1 MARQRAH
8 ETNIH
13 MHDLKWYKDNAQPN
27 TRKTQHAL
35 NSNNKK
41 IILCWNII
49 LRTLVKHTL
58 TLREHQFAGVFSPQ
72 TRIMTTW
79 CRGMFDTRR
88 FGGFIGISAHLSH
101 RAFHRWLRTTHLTHC
116 MPPFVLNLL
125 YEAAV
130 KIFRW
135 LFNLGDVLL
144 PEKGGDY
151 PTTMRHSVTVLTT
164 KLSLQCCLATG
175 SSIFFWIFPNHAAVG
190 RSSKGNKGGFI
201 AIVKCP
207 KMWLEP
213 PPSWNSV
220 ALESSPT
227 CSPNTKQSM
236 DSIEKAGLEYGFGV
250 TIVQNPLF
258 CP

>member
-8 ETNIH
+8 EPNIH

-35 NSNNKK
+35 NINNEK
-41 IILCWNII
+41 IILCWNTI

-58 TLREHQFAGVFSPQ
+58 TLRERQFAGVFSPQ

-88 FGGFIGISAHLSH
+88 FVGFIGISAHLSH
-101 RAFHRWLRTTHLTHC
+101 RACHSWPRTTHLTHC

-125 YEAAV
+125 YEVAV
-130 KIFRW
+130 KILRW

-151 PTTMRHSVTVLTT
+151 PTTMRHSVTFLTT
-164 KLSLQCCLATG
+164 KFSLQCCLANG
-175 SSIFFWIFPNHAAVG
+175 SSIIFWIFPNHAALA

-201 AIVKCP
+201 TIVKCP

-236 DSIEKAGLEYGFGV
+236 DSIEKARLEYGFGV
-250 TIVQNPLF
+250 TIVQNPLC